1 MSDSIQM
8 ILAVVN
14 RGFADE
20 AMDAAREAGAA
31 GGTIIHAKGTGDG
44 EDTRFYGITIQHEKE
59 MLLILAR
66 ACERKAIMQAVAA
79 RVGMRTPGQGIVF
92 SLPVSG
98 AVGLTAQYDCEDED
112 ENERPD
118 GDVNP

>member
-1 MSDSIQM
+1 MQSNIQL

-20 AMDAAREAGAA
+20 AMDAAREAGAT

-44 EDTRFYGITIQHEKE
+44 DDTKFYGITIQHEKE
-59 MLLILAR
+59 MLIILAS
-66 ACERKAIMQAVAA
+66 ACNRKAIMQAVAT
-79 RVGMRTPGQGIVF
+79 RVGIQTPGQGVVF

-98 AVGLTAQYDCEDED
+98 AAGLMGDYDCDEEDD
-112 ENERPD
+112 PQ
-118 GDVNP
+118 GP